1 MEPDL
6 WERGGQH
13 SESKLG
19 EVVIEG
25 ECQADLK
32 SLHYR
37 ETDGIS
43 EGEVFIGIPSEDA
56 LSALLV
62 ALPHTHDDSLALPH
76 VMQELQSECRP
87 QSRKDKCMRLDQQC
101 VGGELTVASVRQRS
115 DNLRCRVTVRIFS
128 IQQGE
133 VGGRICE
140 RATRSEWYE
149 LAQREW

>member
-87 QSRKDKCMRLDQQC
+87 RVERISEC
-101 VGGELTVASVRQRS
+101 ASTSNVLVV
-115 DNLRCRVTVRIFS
+115 NLRYPRSASAVTISVAALWYASF
-128 IQQGE
+128 
-133 VGGRICE
+133 
-140 RATRSEWYE
+140 RSNK
-149 LAQREW
+149 AR